1 MRAVIF
7 LSLLLAACGAGR
19 KHMERAATYEREGMY
34 PEAFAVY
41 AERYEHSDRNVEA
54 HVGMKRTAQQISQ
67 RIQNE
72 ASGHYMAHDFDAG
85 ERIRQQVVAYH
96 ATMARKGI
104 QLEWSP
110 EVETRRREAMRYE
123 ADLAL
128 GKAREA
134 LSADRFEEAEELA
147 RRCLKFDPERTE
159 AEYVAKLAV
168 IEPLYRQGLRAMEL
182 GLWRDGYRT
191 FARVTDRDAGYKD
204 AWNLQEQCREQA
216 QLVIAYVP
224 LYNGSIYAN
233 EFSTVLSGT
242 SVESQ
247 LAATIKEAILKLND
261 PLIVLVDRDNT
272 DRLLAE
278 QRRQMSGVY
287 DDRYG
292 AEAGKLLGAN
302 YVLTGKVL
310 RFDDVL
316 SKQIEVQVQLIDTES
331 GRIHLSEL
339 VRVNKQELARG
350 APRAQLLERAS
361 KRAALRLAEFDPHER

>member
-1 MRAVIF
+1 
-7 LSLLLAACGAGR
+7 
-19 KHMERAATYEREGMY
+19 
-34 PEAFAVY
+34 
-41 AERYEHSDRNVEA
+41 
-54 HVGMKRTAQQISQ
+54 
-67 RIQNE
+67 
-72 ASGHYMAHDFDAG
+72 
-85 ERIRQQVVAYH
+85 
-96 ATMARKGI
+96 
-104 QLEWSP
+104 
-110 EVETRRREAMRYE
+110 MRYE

-134 LSADRFEEAEELA
+134 LSGDRFEEAEELA

-168 IEPLYRQGLRAMEL
+168 IEPFYRQGRRAMEL

-191 FARVTDRDAGYKD
+191 FKRVTDRDAGYKD

-233 EFSTVLSGT
+233 EFSTVLGGT
-242 SVESQ
+242 SVEAQ
-247 LAATIKEAILKLND
+247 LAATIKEAILNLND

-361 KRAALRLAEFDPHER
+361 KRAALRVAEFDPHER